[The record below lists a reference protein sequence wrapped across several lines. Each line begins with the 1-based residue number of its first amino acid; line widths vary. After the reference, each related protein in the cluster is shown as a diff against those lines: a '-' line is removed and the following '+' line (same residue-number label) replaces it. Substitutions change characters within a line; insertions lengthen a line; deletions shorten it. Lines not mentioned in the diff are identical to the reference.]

1 MPTTTRWRWRQ
12 TDGYRIAQLTGLSPG
27 VKLIAG
33 RGLTWSVTSLYKR
46 SRLPRSSSK
55 DTRTLIIFP
64 RSAEVSRYDWDVTP
78 EIFLVEQDTRYH
90 W

>member
-1 MPTTTRWRWRQ
+1 M
-12 TDGYRIAQLTGLSPG
+12 
-27 VKLIAG
+27 
-33 RGLTWSVTSLYKR
+33 TSLYKR